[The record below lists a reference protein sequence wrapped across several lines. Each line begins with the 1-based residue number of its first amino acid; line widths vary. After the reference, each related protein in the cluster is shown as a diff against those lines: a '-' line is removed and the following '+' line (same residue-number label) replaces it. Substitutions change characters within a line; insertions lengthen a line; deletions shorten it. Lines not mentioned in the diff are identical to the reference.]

1 MAAHHGRGAPGV
13 AHVNITGLARRR
25 RRVSSGVLVA
35 AAFGLDGCVLAP
47 DAFTVGQPGELA
59 GDLLAVWLV
68 ISADLPDGGAGA
80 FADMRAPCPEL
91 VVGCG
96 CRWRLGVEDVLRV
109 LLKQRI
115 DGGAGAEMAGFGRS
129 GPPSEDV

>member
-1 MAAHHGRGAPGV
+1 V
-13 AHVNITGLARRR
+13 LA
-25 RRVSSGVLVA
+25 A
-35 AAFGLDGCVLAP
+35 AAFGLDGCVPAP

-91 VVGCG
+91 LVGGG

-109 LLKQRI
+109 LLEQRV
-115 DGGAGAEMAGFGRS
+115 GGSAGAEVAGFG
-129 GPPSEDV
+129 